1 MSALPVPPDS
11 EFRNANIKWHLDKL
25 LTDLK
30 QAQEPLTNRETKIL
44 RGLLC
49 DHDPKNIAWI
59 GFGNNDSTTIGG
71 DLSTI
76 YDKIEVLL
84 GANVKINSGN
94 IRNQLRDR
102 GYENINNIN
111 PYPKSS

>member
-11 EFRNANIKWHLDKL
+11 EFRDANIKWHLDKL
-25 LTDLK
+25 LADLK

-49 DHDPKNIAWI
+49 DYGPKDIAGI
-59 GFGNNDSTTIGG
+59 GFGNNDSTTISS

-76 YDKIEVLL
+76 YEKISIVL
-84 GANVKINSGN
+84 GSNIKINSDN

-102 GYENINNIN
+102 GYQ
-111 PYPKSS
+111 